1 MINFPFGFSAQN
13 NFLFNGMYGLNNNN
27 NNNNFYF
34 QPLFNY
40 CLPMPNTSYQVPMS
54 FPQMPQFNMFP
65 MYGMNTFTAP
75 ATSQNNAELNPK
87 QKSQMEEIQKLKYD
101 SKELQ
106 AKLNENNN
114 IQDYAS
120 FLSSNSDYKV
130 TKTIDAEDGGKIF
143 IYEDGAGKRVGSV
156 NKDANGKIHNV
167 ALNVASGGEIS
178 LNTSNDDD
186 EMIYTKIAF
195 KKTETTQNKGNSYK
209 TVLAQILNSHKGY
222 TVQKET
228 GSDGKISERYIYK
241 GKMIAFTQKDKS
253 GKILLVEDYS
263 SKADGVK
270 TLKYSYID
278 SNHNG
283 KIDKG
288 EAFLDTSIEL

>member
-13 NFLFNGMYGLNNNN
+13 NFLFNGMYSLNN

-40 CLPMPNTSYQVPMS
+40 RLTMPNTSYQVPMS
-54 FPQMPQFNMFP
+54 FPQMPQFYMFP

-130 TKTIDAEDGGKIF
+130 TKTIDAKDGGKIF
-143 IYEDGAGKRVGSV
+143 IYEDGAGKTVGSV
-156 NKDANGKIHNV
+156 NKDANGKIRNV
-167 ALNVASGGEIS
+167 GLNVASGGEIS

-186 EMIYTKIAF
+186 EIVDTKIAF

-209 TVLAQILNSHKGY
+209 AVLAQILNSHKGY

-228 GSDGKISERYIYK
+228 GSDGKIRERYIYK
-241 GKMIAFTQKDKS
+241 GKTIAYAQKDKN
-253 GKILLVEDYS
+253 GEILRIEDFS
-263 SKADGVK
+263 SKPDGAK
-270 TLKYSYID
+270 TLQYSYVD
-278 SNHNG
+278 FNNNG

-288 EAFLDTSIEL
+288 EAYLNTSIEL